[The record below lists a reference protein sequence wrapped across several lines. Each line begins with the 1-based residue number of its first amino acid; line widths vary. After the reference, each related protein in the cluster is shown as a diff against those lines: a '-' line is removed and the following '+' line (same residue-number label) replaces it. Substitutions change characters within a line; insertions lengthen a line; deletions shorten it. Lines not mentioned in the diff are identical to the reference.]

1 MTMDTTSNRSI
12 RIQAEKVRDMKF
24 DSLISILEK
33 QLTLYMSL
41 YQLAVRKV
49 DMIKTNDISSLNQ
62 IMKEE
67 QKHITAISA
76 LENERIKD
84 LQKRFPKRETV
95 PTISSCI
102 EVAESEQKPILED
115 LFRQLTNILQ
125 KIKEQNDLNQELIK
139 QSLQFVNYSL
149 NLFQPRSNA
158 MNYGPKAEDQSAN
171 ATEVRSLFNSQV

>member
-1 MTMDTTSNRSI
+1 MTMGTTSNRSK

-67 QKHITAISA
+67 QKHITAISV

-84 LQKRFPKRETV
+84 LQKRFPKRE
-95 PTISSCI
+95 SS
-102 EVAESEQKPILED
+102 
-115 LFRQLTNILQ
+115 
-125 KIKEQNDLNQELIK
+125 ND
-139 QSLQFVNYSL
+139 
-149 NLFQPRSNA
+149 
-158 MNYGPKAEDQSAN
+158 
-171 ATEVRSLFNSQV
+171 

>member
-1 MTMDTTSNRSI
+1 
-12 RIQAEKVRDMKF
+12 MKF

-33 QLTLYMSL
+33 QLTLYTSL
-41 YQLAVRKV
+41 YQLAVKKV

-76 LENERIKD
+76 LENERMKD
-84 LQKRFPKRETV
+84 LEKLFPAKETV
-95 PTISSCI
+95 PTISSCVEI
-102 EVAESEQKPILED
+102 AEYEQKPILEN
-115 LFRQLTNILQ
+115 LFRKLTNILQ

-149 NLFQPRSNA
+149 NLFQPKTSA
-158 MNYGPKAEDQSAN
+158 MNYGPNAEEQSAN
-171 ATEVRSLFNSQV
+171 PTDVRSLFNSQV